1 MKYCTKCGT
10 MLNDDDLFCSKCGN
24 KVSPPIQ
31 VTNDNTKVED
41 NKEIVEAKEP
51 IKEEIKEENAQPVS
65 NEEPK
70 IEEAKTEIIE
80 EKPKNASVSSLA
92 SLLGINTNKE
102 QKTEPKKVEETNNS
116 SKEEIVVED
125 KPTNKVAK
133 ENNIKETIVEEKE
146 EIVLEENTTNEI
158 TEENNT
164 KKTDIEEHKEI
175 QANNGKKTK
184 KRVSIHEET
193 IKQFLPVPLV
203 LIGCTIIFWIIDKC
217 APLNPTAITRIFP
230 LLLFMFISIFY
241 SVMSMIRAIKTL
253 NRKLYLKSALAF
265 VLFGLLVTCALIDFI
280 FLVNS

>member
-10 MLNDDDLFCSKCGN
+10 MLNDEDLFCSKCGN

-31 VTNDNTKVED
+31 ATNDNVKVED

-70 IEEAKTEIIE
+70 IEETKTEIIE
-80 EKPKNASVSSLA
+80 EK
-92 SLLGINTNKE
+92 
-102 QKTEPKKVEETNNS
+102 PKKVEETNNS
-116 SKEEIVVED
+116 SKDEIVVED
-125 KPTNKVAK
+125 KPTNEVAK
-133 ENNIKETIVEEKE
+133 DNNIKETVVEEKE
-146 EIVLEENTTNEI
+146 EIVVEENTTSEI

-164 KKTDIEEHKEI
+164 KENDIEEHKEI

-184 KRVSIHEET
+184 QRVSIHEQPIKEFLT
-193 IKQFLPVPLV
+193 ISLAI
-203 LIGCTIIFWIIDKC
+203 IGCSIIFWMIDQL
-217 APLNPTAITRIFP
+217 APLDPTAITRIFP
-230 LLLFMFISIFY
+230 YLLFLFITIFN
-241 SVMSMIRAIKTL
+241 SVMSMIRAVKTL
-253 NRKLYLKSALAF
+253 KRKIYLKSALSF

>member
-31 VTNDNTKVED
+31 ATNDNVKVED

-51 IKEEIKEENAQPVS
+51 IKEEIKEENAKPVS

-70 IEEAKTEIIE
+70 IEETKTEIIE
-80 EKPKNASVSSLA
+80 EEPKNASVSRLA
-92 SLLGINTNKE
+92 SLLGVNTNKE

-116 SKEEIVVED
+116 SKDEIVVED
-125 KPTNKVAK
+125 KPTNEVAK
-133 ENNIKETIVEEKE
+133 DNNIKETVVEEKE
-146 EIVLEENTTNEI
+146 EIVVEENTTSEI

-164 KKTDIEEHKEI
+164 KENDIEEHKEI

-184 KRVSIHEET
+184 QRVSIHEQPIKEFLT
-193 IKQFLPVPLV
+193 ISLAI
-203 LIGCTIIFWIIDKC
+203 IGCSIIFWMIDQL
-217 APLNPTAITRIFP
+217 ASLDPTAITRIFP
-230 LLLFMFISIFY
+230 YLLFLFITIFN
-241 SVMSMIRAIKTL
+241 SVMSMIRAVKTL
-253 NRKLYLKSALAF
+253 KRKIYLKSVLSF

>member
-31 VTNDNTKVED
+31 ATNDNVKVED

-70 IEEAKTEIIE
+70 
-80 EKPKNASVSSLA
+80 
-92 SLLGINTNKE
+92 
-102 QKTEPKKVEETNNS
+102 KVEETNNS
-116 SKEEIVVED
+116 SKNEIVVED
-125 KPTNKVAK
+125 KPTNEVAK
-133 ENNIKETIVEEKE
+133 DNNIKETVVEEKE
-146 EIVLEENTTNEI
+146 EIVVEENNTSEI

-164 KKTDIEEHKEI
+164 KENDIEEHKEI

-184 KRVSIHEET
+184 QRVSIHEQPIKEFLT
-193 IKQFLPVPLV
+193 ISLAI
-203 LIGCTIIFWIIDKC
+203 IGCSIIFWMIDQL
-217 APLNPTAITRIFP
+217 APLDSTAITRIFP
-230 LLLFMFISIFY
+230 YLLFLFITIFN
-241 SVMSMIRAIKTL
+241 SVMSMIRAVKTL
-253 NRKLYLKSALAF
+253 KRKIYLKSVLSF